1 MTLEE
6 RYEKWR
12 SSPEGKIYPDG
23 RPIIFTAEE
32 WEQFKKLSEEKTRVQ
47 AEELRKTQ
55 EPETKKRQAG
65 TKARSTRRKHDI
77 ENSLKPTRWQVS
89 LDVQGLKKDF
99 DRFNADLP
107 HLLEGATRAY
117 GLTDLKVKKTRE

>member
-23 RPIIFTAEE
+23 RPIVFTVEE
-32 WEQFKKLSEEKTRVQ
+32 WEQYKKLSEDRMKVQ
-47 AEELRKTQ
+47 AEGLRKTQ
-55 EPETKKRQAG
+55 EPETEKRQAR
-65 TKARSTRRKHDI
+65 TTARSTRRKHDI
-77 ENSLKPTRWQVS
+77 EKSLRPGSWQVS
-89 LDVQGLKKDF
+89 LDVKGLKKDF

-107 HLLEGATRAY
+107 HLIESATLAY
-117 GLTDLKVKKTRE
+117 GLTDLKVKRRRE